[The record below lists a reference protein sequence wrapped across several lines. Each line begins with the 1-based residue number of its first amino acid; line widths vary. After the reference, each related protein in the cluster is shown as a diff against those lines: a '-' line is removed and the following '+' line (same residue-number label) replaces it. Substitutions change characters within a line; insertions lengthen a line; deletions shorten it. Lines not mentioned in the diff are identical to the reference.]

1 MNRRKRNPVAD
12 VSAELPTEADRQPS
26 PVEVAPAVPSA
37 VPEGTAVTTA
47 GAAEAQAVGPP
58 VPGRQPVA
66 PRATGP
72 IAVGALA
79 IGAAAVGA
87 LAVGAFA
94 VGRLV
99 VNRFSLRAGRVRA
112 LAIEDLTVGRLRVGQ
127 LILDDGRFRRRR
139 TRL

>member
-1 MNRRKRNPVAD
+1 MNRRKRNAVAD
-12 VSAELPTEADRQPS
+12 ASVELRTEADRQPS
-26 PVEVAPAVPSA
+26 PVEVAPGVTSA

-47 GAAEAQAVGPP
+47 GAAEVQAVRPP
-58 VPGRQPVA
+58 VAGRPPLV

-72 IAVGALA
+72 IALGALT

-87 LAVGAFA
+87 LAVGAVA
-94 VGRLV
+94 VGRLA
-99 VNRFSLRAGRVRA
+99 VNRLSLRAGPVRA

-127 LILDDGRFRRRR
+127 LILHDGGARRRR